1 MGSAGLP
8 ETGAIRPP
16 RRLTGSS
23 EAPSSLDARGLQ
35 EAVAWSGYR
44 EREQERERE
53 REREREKAVDAKEAK
68 GRVMELAGN

>member
-1 MGSAGLP
+1 
-8 ETGAIRPP
+8 
-16 RRLTGSS
+16 
-23 EAPSSLDARGLQ
+23 LDARGLQ